1 MAEDKEPIRVLLIDD
16 HKLTREGTR
25 SVLEEASDIKVV
37 GEGKD
42 GYEAKA
48 LTAEL
53 RPDILLLDLQM
64 PGPSP
69 AEIEAWVRHN
79 YPKTVTLVLTAH
91 DRDTYLAGMAKAGAV
106 GYIIKEEA
114 AERLIE
120 AIRRAVRGEILF
132 TESQRKRMAKWE
144 LEARE
149 RWAKLS
155 SREREV
161 LRLVAEGLM
170 NHEISEQLEIS
181 EKTVANHVSRILQKL
196 KASNRTEAAIWAV
209 RKGFIPEHQDLNVEA
224 LDNEA

>member
-1 MAEDKEPIRVLLIDD
+1 MTEETKINVLLIDD

-25 SVLEEASDIKVV
+25 SVLEQASDIRVV
-37 GEGKD
+37 GEGQD
-42 GYEAKA
+42 GHEAKQ
-48 LTAEL
+48 LTAAL
-53 RPDILLLDLQM
+53 KPDVLLLDLQM

-69 AEIEAWVRHN
+69 AEIEAWVRKN
-79 YPKTVTLVLTAH
+79 YPETVTLVLTAH

-132 TESQRKRMAKWE
+132 TEKQRKRMEAWE
-144 LEARE
+144 MEARD
-149 RWAKLS
+149 RWGKLS

-170 NHEISEQLEIS
+170 NQEISERLEIS

-196 KASNRTEAAIWAV
+196 RATNRTEAAIWAV
-209 RKGFIPEHQDLNVEA
+209 RKGFIPEHRDLNLEGPE
-224 LDNEA
+224 DD